1 MHNLLIFVIPNL
13 YDLLSSAQYKTVWH
27 FDLKKN
33 KEVKDISQILFIYVI
48 IHWGWLIGKIYIF
61 GQTITLILLKQYGYI
76 RLYQQKL
83 F

>member
-1 MHNLLIFVIPNL
+1 MSNL

-27 FDLKKN
+27 FDFYVYGPKK
-33 KEVKDISQILFIYVI
+33 KEVKDISQILFIYVPMN
-48 IHWGWLIGKIYIF
+48 WAWVIGKIFIF
-61 GQTITLILLKQYGYI
+61 GQTITLIWLKQYGYI